1 MISKKN
7 TYKPKQENVVKLKVF
22 IDKIKQKFHLEGG
35 DLQGVSQQEIEQ
47 KYEFKE

>member
-22 IDKIKQKFHLEGG
+22 TNKILEKQNNNNK
-35 DLQGVSQQEIEQ
+35 
-47 KYEFKE
+47 

>member
-22 IDKIKQKFHLEGG
+22 INRILEKQNNNNK
-35 DLQGVSQQEIEQ
+35 
-47 KYEFKE
+47 

>member
-22 IDKIKQKFHLEGG
+22 INKILEKQNNNNK
-35 DLQGVSQQEIEQ
+35 
-47 KYEFKE
+47 